1 MPKTAPSIGG
11 ATYVGAVLSSEKE
24 EEDRS
29 WSPEEA
35 PNLTQSLAEADQHH
49 CPNLISAIRLA
60 SERNSAPERSGA
72 AARLERNLSE
82 VVQRGLARLSTSE
95 ELSMKKSILVSLA
108 ILAVST
114 SGALAAHRTH
124 HHHAMNPNA
133 SAASKNPNGP
143 MNANAA
149 APPAVMPGVTKQDH
163 DMYMKNLH
171 DSGYDTKNNLTPSGT
186 IRQQ

>member
-1 MPKTAPSIGG
+1 VPKTAPSIGG

-82 VVQRGLARLSTSE
+82 VVKCARLALLTASE
-95 ELSMKKSILVSLA
+95 ELSMKKSILVGLA
-108 ILAVST
+108 ILTLST
-114 SGALAAHRTH
+114 SAAFAAQQSHHR
-124 HHHAMNPNA
+124 HAMHA
-133 SAASKNPNGP
+133 SA
-143 MNANAA
+143 MNAHAA
-149 APPAVMPGVTKQDH
+149 VPATPAPAPAGVSSADH
-163 DMYMKNLH
+163 AQYMKNLH
-171 DSGYDTKNNLTPSGT
+171 DSGYNPKNNFNTNGT
-186 IRQQ
+186 IKTQ

>member
-60 SERNSAPERSGA
+60 SERNSAPERPGA
-72 AARLERNLSE
+72 AANGIYLARNLP
-82 VVQRGLARLSTSE
+82 L
-95 ELSMKKSILVSLA
+95 
-108 ILAVST
+108 
-114 SGALAAHRTH
+114 
-124 HHHAMNPNA
+124 
-133 SAASKNPNGP
+133 
-143 MNANAA
+143 
-149 APPAVMPGVTKQDH
+149 
-163 DMYMKNLH
+163 
-171 DSGYDTKNNLTPSGT
+171 
-186 IRQQ
+186 